1 MGSGGVE
8 GQSMNEVL
16 EFLERGGFLMI
27 PIFVFS
33 VVALAVFLERVWA
46 LRRER
51 VLPGEFVDLIREK
64 VKTGHV
70 AEALTLCEGNHS
82 TISTVAANGLRHAG
96 APREVVKMA
105 FEEVGRVEVSHLS
118 RFVEIVG
125 TIAAVSPLL
134 GLLGTV
140 VGMIDVFRTVVA
152 EVGEVAGPV
161 NPASLANGIWAALLT
176 TAAGL
181 SVAIPAY
188 LGYRYLLSRL
198 DRIAL
203 EMEEVSLEL
212 LDILIA
218 ARAGDEGES

>member
-1 MGSGGVE
+1 MS
-8 GQSMNEVL
+8 EVF
-16 EFLERGGFLMI
+16 EFLKQGGILMV
-27 PIFVFS
+27 PILVFS
-33 VVALAVFLERVWA
+33 CVAFTVFLERAWA
-46 LRRER
+46 LRGPKI
-51 VLPGEFVDLIREK
+51 VPGEFVDLIRNK
-64 VKTGHV
+64 VKSKQV
-70 AEALTLCEGNHS
+70 REALTLCEGNQS
-82 TISTVAANGLRHAG
+82 TISVVAASGLRRAG
-96 APREVVKMA
+96 ETREVIKEA
-105 FEEVGRVEVSHLS
+105 FEEVGRVEVSHLG
-118 RFVEIVG
+118 RFVEVLG

-188 LGYRYLLSRL
+188 LGYRYLLARL
-198 DRIAL
+198 DRISL

-212 LDILIA
+212 LDLLA
-218 ARAGDEGES
+218 DARVDAEAQG

>member
-1 MGSGGVE
+1 
-8 GQSMNEVL
+8 MNEVF
-16 EFLERGGFLMI
+16 EFLKQGGVLMI
-27 PIFVFS
+27 PILVFS
-33 VVALAVFLERVWA
+33 VVALAVFLERAWA
-46 LRRER
+46 LRSSRI
-51 VLPGEFVDLIREK
+51 VPTPFVRLIRTK
-64 VKTGHV
+64 VEGGQV
-70 AEALTLCEGNHS
+70 GEALTLCEGNES
-82 TISTVAANGLRHAG
+82 TISVVTAGGLRRAG
-96 APREVVKMA
+96 DPREVIKEA
-105 FEEVGRVEVSHLS
+105 FEEVGRVEVSHLG
-118 RFVEIVG
+118 RFVEVLG

-188 LGYRYLLSRL
+188 LGYRYLLARL

-203 EMEEVSLEL
+203 EMEEVSLAL
-212 LDILIA
+212 LDLLAA
-218 ARAGDEGES
+218 ARPELEDAG

>member
-1 MGSGGVE
+1 
-8 GQSMNEVL
+8 MNEVF
-16 EFLERGGFLMI
+16 EFLKQGGVLMI
-27 PIFVFS
+27 PILVFS
-33 VVALAVFLERVWA
+33 VVALAVFLERAWA
-46 LRRER
+46 LRSSRI
-51 VLPGEFVDLIREK
+51 VPTPFVRLIRTK
-64 VKTGHV
+64 VEGGQV
-70 AEALTLCEGNHS
+70 GEALTLCEGNES
-82 TISTVAANGLRHAG
+82 TISVVTAGGLRRAG
-96 APREVVKMA
+96 DPREVIKEA
-105 FEEVGRVEVSHLS
+105 FEEVGRVEVSHLG
-118 RFVEIVG
+118 RFVEVLG

-188 LGYRYLLSRL
+188 LGYRYLLARL

-203 EMEEVSLEL
+203 EMEEVSLDL
-212 LDILIA
+212 LDLLAA
-218 ARAGDEGES
+218 ARPELEDAG

>member
-1 MGSGGVE
+1 
-8 GQSMNEVL
+8 MNEVL
-16 EFLERGGFLMI
+16 EFLKQGGVLMI
-27 PIFVFS
+27 PILVFS
-33 VVALAVFLERVWA
+33 LVALAVFLERAWA
-46 LRRER
+46 LRRQR
-51 VLPGEFVDLIREK
+51 IIPDEFVRLIRTK
-64 VKTGHV
+64 VEGNQV
-70 AEALTLCEGNHS
+70 AEALTLCEGNQS
-82 TISTVAANGLRHAG
+82 TISVVTASGLRRAG
-96 APREVVKMA
+96 LSREVVKEA

-118 RFVEIVG
+118 RFVEVLG

-152 EVGEVAGPV
+152 EVGDVAGPV

-203 EMEEVSLEL
+203 EMEEVSLDL
-212 LDILIA
+212 LDLLTTVRPIA
-218 ARAGDEGES
+218 EEEG